1 LKKKKKATALKK
13 KAEENKEEG
22 DFLPSIG
29 ESLHNYVL
37 SEKYSDV
44 SFVVGSDKEVIRAH
58 KVVLASR
65 SPVFAAM
72 LYSNFLESKNSESIT
87 VSDVEA
93 EIFREM
99 LRSIYSDDCD
109 IDHSNL
115 EALLN
120 VANKYQ
126 IKGLAKQCA
135 LYMRQTLDKDNA
147 CDLLELTPDWME
159 PDDYILKFI
168 DENALEVYKSKA
180 FMKLSERRL
189 LQLLSRDTLELE
201 EAKVIEAVHQW
212 AKFQCKQQELKE
224 TKENLSSLCKELL
237 PALRIPTLSLEEL
250 ALIVTP
256 MGILDTTML
265 NNCFKYIAFAEQDF
279 LEDERKIRP
288 TGWNESDEGKRE
300 MARLAAER
308 ALTYPKLPF
317 SAKLRPG
324 SGNYDVSW
332 METTDSF
339 KGFRALPG
347 LNGKT
352 RFWLCVS
359 SKNQFDEKKK
369 YGTPRGYEWA
379 KSEMWHSGTVLS
391 SNSDYNYYN
400 QGGWNGYDWRSVSR
414 HAFFFTDTLKTKKM
428 IHAGNYASMGG
439 FQDWNTSSGY
449 NFAGLVV
456 IKKNSWE
463 PRTRRFKNRKCCIL
477 FLSLFE
483 IKKKKNW

>member
-1 LKKKKKATALKK
+1 V
-13 KAEENKEEG
+13 
-22 DFLPSIG
+22 G
-29 ESLHNYVL
+29 E
-37 SEKYSDV
+37 
-44 SFVVGSDKEVIRAH
+44 DKDVIRAH

-72 LYSNFLESKNSESIT
+72 LYTNFIESKDSESIIIT
-87 VSDVEA
+87 DVDA

-126 IKGLAKQCA
+126 LKGLAKQCA
-135 LYMRQTLDKDNA
+135 IYMRQTLDKDNA
-147 CDLLELTPDWME
+147 CELLELTPDWME
-159 PDDYILKFI
+159 PDELILKFI
-168 DENALEVYKSKA
+168 DENAADVYKSKS
-180 FMKLSERRL
+180 FYKLSERRL
-189 LQLLSRDTLELE
+189 LQLISRDTLELE
-201 EAKVIEAVHQW
+201 EAKVIEAVYQW
-212 AKFQCKQQELKE
+212 AKYQCKEQELKE
-224 TKENLSSLCKELL
+224 TKDNLATICKDVIV
-237 PALRIPTLSLEEL
+237 AVRIPTISLEEL
-250 ALIVTP
+250 ALVVTP
-256 MGILDTTML
+256 MGILDSAML
-265 NNCFKYIAFAEQDF
+265 NNLFRYIAFKEQDD
-279 LEDERKIRP
+279 LEDERKLRP
-288 TGWNESDEGKRE
+288 TGWAESDEGKKE

-308 ALTYPKLPF
+308 AAHYPKIPF
-317 SAKLRPG
+317 SAKPRPG
-324 SGNYDVSW
+324 SGNHDVSW

-359 SKNQFDEKKK
+359 TRNIFEETKK
-369 YGTPRGYEWA
+369 YGVPRGYEWA
-379 KSEMWHSGTVLS
+379 KTEMWHSGTVLA

-400 QGGWNGYDWRSVSR
+400 QGGWSGYDWRSVSR
-414 HAFFFTDTLKTKKM
+414 HAFFFTDTLRTKKM

-456 IKKNSWE
+456 IKKNSWD
-463 PRTRRFKNRKCCIL
+463 PKTRSFKNVP
-477 FLSLFE
+477 
-483 IKKKKNW
+483 